1 MSAKTRATL
10 ELAEATGWAK
20 PPTGETTG
28 SGAWEDISAD
38 PTRRLTHLVFVSTAS
53 VIGVVEDVAGDEN
66 ILEET
71 FIRLRDEW
79 KTEAAFSS
87 SVTEVAASR
96 PYLEIVGMGWDV
108 LPLILKDLGD
118 DLDHWFLA
126 LAAITRENPVPR
138 ESRGDMDKM
147 RAAWLD
153 WGQRRGLV
161 ESDEGNE

>member
-1 MSAKTRATL
+1 M
-10 ELAEATGWAK
+10 
-20 PPTGETTG
+20 
-28 SGAWEDISAD
+28 
-38 PTRRLTHLVFVSTAS
+38 STAS

-153 WGQRRGLV
+153 WGQRGGLV